1 MLSSTGLPAVLVVA
15 LASPLSVAVSVMD
28 GIGYSGGTPGNQ
40 PGGIA
45 ASVDVSLEP
54 SASSVLAFSDVV
66 AGRPPR
72 PTPMP
77 MPRPTPRPPWEL
89 S

>member
-1 MLSSTGLPAVLVVA
+1 MLASIGLPVVLVAVF
-15 LASPLSVAVSVMD
+15 ASPLSVAAPVLD

-45 ASVDVSLEP
+45 ASVDANLVP
-54 SASSVLAFSDVV
+54 NASSVLAISDVV

-77 MPRPTPRPPWEL
+77 MPRPSPRPPWEL